1 MYLLLSL
8 ILIGITLYCW
18 RNTYKV
24 DNDFYR
30 RIILTRGQLLSVV
43 IVGLIPAINILLFI
57 GLITYYLVDGT
68 CTFSFTDITGKKKED
83 ISPTFAVL
91 REKVIEFLKKE
102 VWK

>member
-1 MYLLLSL
+1 MKLLLSL

-24 DNDFYR
+24 DDNLYR
-30 RIILTRGQLLSVV
+30 RIILTWGQFLSIV

-57 GLITYYLVDGT
+57 GLIVYYLVDGS
-68 CTFSFTDITGKKKED
+68 CTFSFTDITGKKKEE

-91 REKVIEFLKKE
+91 REKVVEFLKKE
-102 VWK
+102 IWK

>member
-1 MYLLLSL
+1 MNLLLSL

-83 ISPTFAVL
+83 ISPTFTVL